1 MVTSRYEWKFSSGTK
16 IYKQTNN
23 QIRGDK
29 TQKQQIFFKNKV
41 NLVNYSMKRIIFC
54 RNKAQFI
61 KILPFSCMEEND
73 LSNSI
78 WTCVWIIYNFSASVI
93 CQRSCRISVLFA
105 HFLWEKFWKTCK
117 RIKIFFC
124 CKNRNPEKTV
134 KVHIHQTL
142 YWDTASSK
150 HYQKN
155 KFCTGMCLNTL
166 EKYVVYM

>member
-41 NLVNYSMKRIIFC
+41 NFVNYCMKRIIFC

-78 WTCVWIIYNFSASVI
+78 WKCVWIVNI
-93 CQRSCRISVLFA
+93 CSVLLYDNVPAESPSYSPTF
-105 HFLWEKFWKTCK
+105 FEK
-117 RIKIFFC
+117 
-124 CKNRNPEKTV
+124 NSEKHV
-134 KVHIHQTL
+134 K
-142 YWDTASSK
+142 
-150 HYQKN
+150 
-155 KFCTGMCLNTL
+155 
-166 EKYVVYM
+166 E